1 MMQSRQSSV
10 VVGPAGAPFHRRRG
24 EGCARALLSF
34 GGSATPISLPTL
46 LVPSCG
52 AFIRYECRWRGD
64 LEEMFWLLDG
74 GHPERVWQGRATQ
87 ESSECEIRSTGD
99 HPLGHGAGP
108 CADPVGILCGH

>member
-1 MMQSRQSSV
+1 MMQSRQSGV

-52 AFIRYECRWRGD
+52 AFIRYECCKTP
-64 LEEMFWLLDG
+64 G
-74 GHPERVWQGRATQ
+74 GATRIEAPVDPPLTTHGSASADSHDARRPLIVPETCR
-87 ESSECEIRSTGD
+87 
-99 HPLGHGAGP
+99 PAG
-108 CADPVGILCGH
+108 L